1 MAPKDKKRIELDP
14 KAFLSNIGTG
24 RTFVS
29 LQKNQTI
36 YAQGDPSD
44 SVFYVQKGKVKLTV
58 VSDSGKEAIVG
69 TWSDGDFF
77 GEGCLVGQLKRIG
90 TASAMTE
97 CTLMRIEAKVMKHS
111 LYDGRK
117 FSEMFVAHLLSR
129 NIRYEE
135 DLVDQLFNSS
145 EKRLARIL
153 LLMARFGNDG
163 LSATTDVGKIS
174 QGNGRNHTV
183 TSQFLHEQVQ
193 AVRFHRLQRRRGD
206 SQFASARLRWVVSFS
221 FTPSTLPEQKQ
232 FDAVGPSLSQS
243 GVLLLGEIAS

>member
-1 MAPKDKKRIELDP
+1 MSPKPKKRIEFDSED
-14 KAFLSNIGTG
+14 FLSNIGQG
-24 RTFVS
+24 RTVLS
-29 LQKNQTI
+29 LKKDQTI
-36 YAQGDPSD
+36 YAQGDPAD
-44 SVFYVQKGKVKLTV
+44 AVFFVQKGKVKLTV

-69 TWSDGDFF
+69 TWSDGDFL

-97 CTLMRIEAKVMKHS
+97 CPLLRIEGKVMKHA

-117 FSEMFVAHLLSR
+117 FSEKFVAHLLSR

-163 LSATTDVGKIS
+163 LSAPTWEKS
-174 QGNGRNHTV
+174 
-183 TSQFLHEQVQ
+183 
-193 AVRFHRLQRRRGD
+193 AKRL
-206 SQFASARLRWVVSFS
+206 W
-221 FTPSTLPEQKQ
+221 PEW
-232 FDAVGPSLSQS
+232 
-243 GVLLLGEIAS
+243 